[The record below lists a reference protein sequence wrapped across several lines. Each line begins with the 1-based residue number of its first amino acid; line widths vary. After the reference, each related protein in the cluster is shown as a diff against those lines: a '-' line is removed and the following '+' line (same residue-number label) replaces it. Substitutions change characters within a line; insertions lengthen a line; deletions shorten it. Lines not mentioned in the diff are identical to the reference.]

1 MLYFVGILVFVFC
14 NVTGNSTEAG
24 RTDLREGSLTELFRS
39 ESVDVIVELRNDLDA
54 TLQRIRSERHI
65 RSQFL
70 SVRSESAGPHVT
82 VRARIQ

>member
-1 MLYFVGILVFVFC
+1 MRYFVGMLVFVFC

-24 RTDLREGSLTELFRS
+24 RTDLREDSLIELPR
-39 ESVDVIVELRNDLDA
+39 VELRNDLDA

-70 SVRSESAGPHVT
+70 SVRGESAGLTSVVAP
-82 VRARIQ
+82 